1 MAKCLASSD
10 QTFGIFMAT
19 LLANALDL
27 LLAIIWYI
35 TPMEFVLCGI
45 SSGYMVG
52 TGHHEGAVITLECDW
67 VRASEQQVQKRLRSW
82 GQPCEY
88 ATRGPC
94 GEVEVGRMGGLGR
107 EEGRCAGPD
116 SWELGA

>member
-10 QTFGIFMAT
+10 QTFGISMAT

-35 TPMEFVLCGI
+35 TPMEFVLWYILGVYGWDWPPRGCR
-45 SSGYMVG
+45 
-52 TGHHEGAVITLECDW
+52 ITLECDL
-67 VRASEQQVQKRLRSW
+67 VRASDQQAQKRRGSR
-82 GQPCEY
+82 GQPYEY

-94 GEVEVGRMGGLGR
+94 GEVEVGRMGGR
-107 EEGRCAGPD
+107 WAKCVRCAGPD
-116 SWELGA
+116 PWELGL